1 MKNERFTVTVR
12 EASEMVSLGKTKLN
26 ELLASGSLT
35 RVKVGRRTLITVES
49 LRRLVGEQR

>member
-1 MKNERFTVTVR
+1 MKYERFTVTVR
-12 EASEMVSLGKTKLN
+12 EASIMVSLGKTKIN
-26 ELLASGSLT
+26 ELLANGSLT